1 MNEKIKIL
9 PAFAYPQEVGRLFAE
24 YTDMLIAGD
33 SRFQD
38 YLAIQHYEDELA
50 QLSVKYGLPYG
61 RLYLAFCNDEA
72 VGCIGL
78 RRLNVKN
85 CEMKRL
91 YVMPQ
96 YQRLGIGRRLVQRI
110 IADAKAIGYV
120 AMLLDTLPFLTEALR
135 MYKKIGFY
143 EIESYNNSPL
153 DSSIYMRLDL

>member
-1 MNEKIKIL
+1 MNEEIKIF
-9 PAFAYPQEVGRLFAE
+9 PAYAYPQEVSRLFAE

-33 SRFQD
+33 SRFKD

-50 QLSVKYGLPYG
+50 QFSVKYGLPYG

-96 YQRLGIGRRLVQRI
+96 YQGLGIGGGWYRRL
-110 IADAKAIGYV
+110 
-120 AMLLDTLPFLTEALR
+120 LPTPR
-135 MYKKIGFY
+135 
-143 EIESYNNSPL
+143 
-153 DSSIYMRLDL
+153 R

>member
-61 RLYLAFCNDEA
+61 RLHHCKTPDKE
-72 VGCIGL
+72 
-78 RRLNVKN
+78 
-85 CEMKRL
+85 
-91 YVMPQ
+91 
-96 YQRLGIGRRLVQRI
+96 IGRAHV
-110 IADAKAIGYV
+110 
-120 AMLLDTLPFLTEALR
+120 
-135 MYKKIGFY
+135 
-143 EIESYNNSPL
+143 
-153 DSSIYMRLDL
+153 

>member
-1 MNEKIKIL
+1 MNDQIKIL
-9 PAFAYPQEVGRLFAE
+9 SAYAYPQEVGRLFAE

-72 VGCIGL
+72 VGCITL
-78 RRLNVKN
+78 RRLDEKT

-91 YVMPQ
+91 YVQPQ
-96 YQRLGIGRRLVQRI
+96 YQGLGIGWQLVQRI
-110 IADAKAIGYV
+110 IAEAQAIGYT
-120 AMLLDTLPFLTEALR
+120 AMLLDTLPFLTEALHL
-135 MYKKIGFY
+135 YKKIGFY
-143 EIESYNNSPL
+143 EIESYNDSPL